1 MVSFSLCL
9 PHLNQC
15 IEIFHPFRINDTVYT
30 VLNMLIII
38 RWRSIYGVFKRNVNN
53 FTYSIKYVI
62 YMRTRKSFIPEE
74 RKKTNIQQIWI
85 YSKITEPLVRYEY
98 LVYYKIYKD
107 VEVIF
112 FDTVYSTV
120 NGMTIDLI
128 SSSLSLHQSLNRM
141 MPQSWV
147 TWNAFNRMVGANRF

>member
-1 MVSFSLCL
+1 
-9 PHLNQC
+9 
-15 IEIFHPFRINDTVYT
+15 
-30 VLNMLIII
+30 MLIIK
-38 RWRSIYGVFKRNVNN
+38 RWWSIYGVFKRNVNN
-53 FTYSIKYVI
+53 FTYSIKVPVCNLHEDKKVI
-62 YMRTRKSFIPEE
+62 YSW
-74 RKKTNIQQIWI
+74 RKKKKTFSKYEF

-112 FDTVYSTV
+112 FDKVYSTV

-147 TWNAFNRMVGANRF
+147 TWNAFNRMVGANQF